1 MTNDIFDFW
10 SVMKPGE
17 LIHPADNEALER
29 LDHHFDLRCLPGCFA
44 GPLRTAPVVL
54 LYLAP
59 GWAPEG
65 LTRATEEN
73 AILQYARTWQ
83 GNEPLP
89 GPGDPSNPYPG
100 WVWRTR
106 ITKIFA
112 PWQELQTRLAIL
124 NIAPYQSPGTFKDY
138 KALRVLPS
146 CRVTLEW
153 AHSVLFPQAKRGERI
168 VVCMRSAKHWGLQ
181 RGTQSGQL
189 YAPATARSG
198 HMEHG
203 PMREEIVAAI
213 RKAISEMRNTSS
225 AIF

>member
-73 AILQYARTWQ
+73 AILQYART
-83 GNEPLP
+83 
-89 GPGDPSNPYPG
+89 
-100 WVWRTR
+100 
-106 ITKIFA
+106 
-112 PWQELQTRLAIL
+112 
-124 NIAPYQSPGTFKDY
+124 NI
-138 KALRVLPS
+138 
-146 CRVTLEW
+146 
-153 AHSVLFPQAKRGERI
+153 ERI
-168 VVCMRSAKHWGLQ
+168 E
-181 RGTQSGQL
+181 T
-189 YAPATARSG
+189 P
-198 HMEHG
+198 
-203 PMREEIVAAI
+203 P
-213 RKAISEMRNTSS
+213 
-225 AIF
+225 